1 MKNFLITYEGNLKEF
16 FSKKTIRVMKITLFL
31 FYLSIFQLWA
41 ADTYSQMARLTLDLE
56 NIKIS
61 EALREI
67 ENQSEF
73 YFLYSPGLIDVEK
86 NINIS
91 AEQESMTN
99 ILAKI
104 FGNKVEYYI
113 LDRQIVL
120 SPSKV
125 VSISE
130 TNLQQQKTITG
141 RVTSATDGTTL
152 AGVTVLLQGTTIG
165 TLTDGNGNYSI
176 SVPQDNAVLQFS
188 FIGFTQQTITVGSQ
202 TAINVSLAE
211 AMLQM
216 DEVVVTALGIK
227 REAKSI
233 GYSATSVDAV
243 EITSTTNINVGNAL
257 LGKVAGLNVSVPAT
271 GAGGSSKIRIRGQSS
286 FGGNNSPLIVINGV
300 PLDNQAGVSNFD
312 NDSFSDLGDGMQS
325 INSEDIESMTVL
337 KGASAAALYGY
348 RAKDGVILI
357 TTKTG
362 SDTRGIGVEV
372 SSSFAAEQALD
383 FSDYQYEYGAG
394 EYGKRIESV
403 TEARGTGIWSFGPK
417 FDGEP
422 IWCIDGKQ
430 HPYLPFKD
438 RVKAF
443 YDTGL
448 TLTNTLALSGG
459 DDKGSFRLA
468 ATNTDAKNIVP
479 NSSFNKKIMDLGLN
493 YKLGEKLT
501 ISSNFNYSIENTL
514 NPPTY
519 MGQRFNVN
527 LTVRTLATS
536 YDPTWLKDAYET
548 EAGNEL
554 LISRFKDR
562 TNPYWTINKREEERQ
577 RHRVYGNI
585 TLRYDIAPWLYAQ
598 GRIVQDFYTIMHERN
613 TPTGSAFLS
622 MPVSGYNGSFYQ
634 GKNDFFEYNADFL
647 VGANKTFGD
656 IDLSGTIGGNT
667 MNQNRESLSTS
678 VTNFYIRDLY
688 SISNGQ
694 TKDPSHTLSEK
705 RVNSL
710 YGTFDFGFRDYL
722 YLNFTARNDWF
733 STLNPES
740 NSYLYPSV
748 STSFLF
754 SEAFANSLPSWL
766 TYGKLRASYAE
777 VGGDTEPYTNV
788 LYYQLDNNEFNGIPI
803 GGITSMGSG
812 GTLVS
817 TGVAPNAN
825 LRPLKIKESEVGL
838 ELIFFNRR
846 LTLDVAAYRKNTVDE
861 ILNVDI
867 SQASGF
873 SQTKVN
879 VGRLRNQGLEILLG
893 FVPISTGNFT
903 WETSFNHTWNK
914 SEVLELAGGQ
924 SRIDV
929 GSYTW
934 LGRLSHEVGMPMA
947 SMRGYDYRRDDQGR
961 IITVNGRFQQGPMT
975 TFGSAI
981 PRHTGAI
988 LNTFTY
994 KKIRIFAQIDYK
1006 AGKDFVITS
1015 NTSYNAYR
1023 EGLAKQSLVGR
1034 EGGVIFDG
1042 VNLDGS
1048 PNEIAVEA
1056 ESFYTDYSGK
1066 KLATPHIQPADF
1078 IRWRTLRLDYDLTS
1092 FVSNSF
1098 IKGMT
1103 VSASINN
1110 VLMIKKYLENL
1121 DPECVPSVSDN
1132 MAGIE
1137 DGGQL
1142 PTIRTY
1148 GFKLNVRF

>member
-1 MKNFLITYEGNLKEF
+1 MKKFLITCERNLKEF
-16 FSKKTIRVMKITLFL
+16 FSRKKIRVIKILLFL
-31 FYLSIFQLWA
+31 CFFTVFQLFTTK
-41 ADTYSQMARLTLDLE
+41 TYSQLKKLSLDLE
-56 NIKIS
+56 NIKIAD
-61 EALREI
+61 ALREI
-67 ENQSEF
+67 ESQSEF
-73 YFLYSPGLIDVEK
+73 YFLYSPKLIDVDK
-86 NINIS
+86 AVTIS
-91 AEQESMTN
+91 AQQESLTN
-99 ILAKI
+99 ILSDIFDNKI
-104 FGNKVEYYI
+104 DFSVY
-113 LDRQIVL
+113 DRQIVL
-120 SPSKV
+120 SPKNELFDGKEIFQQV
-125 VSISE
+125 VSG
-130 TNLQQQKTITG
+130 K
-141 RVTSATDGTTL
+141 VTDKSGTPVVG
-152 AGVTVLLQGTTIG
+152 ASVVVPGTTIG
-165 TLTDGNGNYSI
+165 TLTDNNGSFSLAVPQGATTLSI
-176 SVPQDNAVLQFS
+176 SFVGMEVQTVPIENRTVFDIVLE
-188 FIGFTQQTITVGSQ
+188 
-202 TAINVSLAE
+202 TASI
-211 AMLQM
+211 QM

-227 REAKSI
+227 REARSI

-243 EITSTTNINVGNAL
+243 DIVSTTNLNVGNAL

-271 GAGGSSKIRIRGQSS
+271 GVGGSSKIRIRGQSS

-300 PLDNQAGVSNFD
+300 PLDNQAGISNFD

-357 TTKTG
+357 TTKSG
-362 SDTRGIGVEV
+362 SGTQGIGVEV
-372 SSSFAAEQALD
+372 SSNFTADQALD

-443 YDTGL
+443 YRTGQ
-448 TLTNTLALSGG
+448 TFTNTLALSGG
-459 DDKGSFRLA
+459 DNKGSFRLA
-468 ATNTDAKNIVP
+468 TTNTDAKNIVP
-479 NSSFNKKIMDLGLN
+479 NSSFNKKIMDLALN

-501 ISSNFNYSIENTL
+501 VSSNINYSIENTL

-536 YDPTWLKDAYET
+536 YDPTWLADVYET
-548 EAGNEL
+548 EEGNEL

-562 TNPYWTINKREEERQ
+562 TNPYWTINKRFEERQ
-577 RHRVYGNI
+577 RHRVYGNV

-598 GRIVQDFYTIMHERN
+598 GRIVQDFYTMKHERN
-613 TPTGSAFLS
+613 TPTGSAFLA
-622 MPVSGYNGSFYQ
+622 MPVSGFNGSFYQ

-647 VGANKTFGD
+647 IGANKTFGD
-656 IDLSGTIGGNT
+656 LDISGTMGGNT
-667 MNQNRESLSTS
+667 MNQKRESLSTS

-694 TKDPSHTLSEK
+694 TKSPSYSLSEK

-710 YGTFDFGFRDYL
+710 YGTLDFGFRDYL

-733 STLNPES
+733 STLNPKS

-748 STSFLF
+748 SSSFLF
-754 SEAFANSLPSWL
+754 SEVFANLMPSWF

-788 LYYQLDNNEFNGIPI
+788 LYYELSNNEFNGIPI

-817 TGVAPNAN
+817 TGVAPNAT
-825 LRPLKIKESEVGL
+825 LKPLKIKEAEVGM

-893 FVPISTGNFT
+893 FVPIRSDDFT
-903 WETSFNHTWNK
+903 WETNINHTWNE

-924 SRIDV
+924 NRIDV

-934 LGRLSHEVGMPMA
+934 LGRLSHEVGKPMA

-961 IITVNGRFQQGPMT
+961 IITINGRFQQGPMT

-1042 VNLDGS
+1042 VNLDGT
-1048 PNEIAVEA
+1048 PNEIPVEA

-1066 KLATPHIQPADF
+1066 RIATPHIQPADF
-1078 IRWRTLRLDYDLTS
+1078 IRWRTIRLDYDLS
-1092 FVSNSF
+1092 SYVRNSF
-1098 IKGMT
+1098 IRGMT

-1110 VLMIKKYLENL
+1110 VLMIKKYIDNL

-1142 PTIRTY
+1142 PTVRTY
-1148 GFKLNVRF
+1148 GLKLNVRF